1 MSSLL
6 WVSLW
11 GLSLSKNKSLKRLF
25 VYFKKIWNVFQ
36 VNIYFFLITVWKLA
50 QKLSSLNPDLNS
62 LQKIRWVITNL
73 QAAGD
78 WLLCMRAF
86 ALARVCARVCNMEL
100 NFLSLCFSDC
110 HKNCSIQADIRI
122 FSAPCR
128 AFTITAVAQ
137 LCVLG
142 TMWIFGCFQFG
153 ENTIIMSYL
162 FTIFGS
168 LQGVMLFVMH
178 CLFSKQV
185 GHNPLSKTNKK
196 KSATCVNQYSV
207 LVFR

>member
-1 MSSLL
+1 M
-6 WVSLW
+6 
-11 GLSLSKNKSLKRLF
+11 
-25 VYFKKIWNVFQ
+25 
-36 VNIYFFLITVWKLA
+36 
-50 QKLSSLNPDLNS
+50 
-62 LQKIRWVITNL
+62 
-73 QAAGD
+73 
-78 WLLCMRAF
+78 C
-86 ALARVCARVCNMEL
+86 
-100 NFLSLCFSDC
+100 
-110 HKNCSIQADIRI
+110 I

-162 FTIFGS
+162 FTILGS

-185 GHNPLSKTNKK
+185 GHNPLSKKRKK
-196 KSATCVNQYSV
+196 KQSVTGVNLYSGFKV
-207 LVFR
+207 REEYVNILSRLCAPTKKSYTEFKFSNSSKTQVRIFYFLRSVSVKLN

>member
-11 GLSLSKNKSLKRLF
+11 GLSLSKNKSLKWLF
-25 VYFKKIWNVFQ
+25 VYLKKSNVFQ
-36 VNIYFFLITVWKLA
+36 VNIYFFLVTVWKLA

-100 NFLSLCFSDC
+100 NFLSQCFWLTQKLFHSRR
-110 HKNCSIQADIRI
+110 H
-122 FSAPCR
+122 
-128 AFTITAVAQ
+128 T
-137 LCVLG
+137 
-142 TMWIFGCFQFG
+142 
-153 ENTIIMSYL
+153 YL
-162 FTIFGS
+162 FCP
-168 LQGVMLFVMH
+168 LQGIYHYCSGPVVCVRHHVDLWLFPVRR
-178 CLFSKQV
+178 K
-185 GHNPLSKTNKK
+185 HNNHVLPIHNLWKPSRGYALCHALSVFKTGG
-196 KSATCVNQYSV
+196 SQSS
-207 LVFR
+207 F